1 MRMKIGSYIF
11 ATLTFGALTTNVSL
25 AGHHHRNAHHGTGAA
40 SVQQGSGLT
49 LQGVPQGT
57 TDTPN
62 GGSEGSG
69 PHLKTDAKTNGP
81 QEGEKDKTLVRGNH
95 GIAPTAGGS
104 NEDGTSSPIDTSIT
118 VYQRR
123 GQDTHKELKELK
135 DLKMRLGIKSNT
147 SVTPGTVAAPGTVF
161 AGTDR
166 AHQHARNH
174 HHAPALGANKGAQ
187 TRNAI
192 GALVDHGKTADH
204 HATGPTGT
212 GGTAPNAA
220 VAAPVPAPQV
230 SGTTGPAV
238 GPVQPKTAV
247 GPVQPKTAVG
257 PVQPD
262 SAGPAEPH
270 IVGHA
275 PANGL
280 SIGGTAV
287 IHPGFGPGVIGGP
300 VKNLAGINGTG
311 FQIKHR

>member
-11 ATLTFGALTTNVSL
+11 VTLTFGALTTNVSL
-25 AGHHHRNAHHGTGAA
+25 AGHHHRYGHHGTGAA
-40 SVQQGSGLT
+40 SVQQGSGPT

-62 GGSEGSG
+62 GGSEGSA
-69 PHLKTDAKTNGP
+69 PHLKTDAKTGGP
-81 QEGEKDKTLVRGNH
+81 QQEEKDKTLVRGNH
-95 GIAPTAGGS
+95 GIAPTGSS
-104 NEDGTSSPIDTSIT
+104 NEDGASPIDTSIT

-123 GQDTHKELKELK
+123 GQGTHKELKELK
-135 DLKMRLGIKSNT
+135 DLKTRLGIKSNT
-147 SVTPGTVAAPGTVF
+147 SPGTVAAPGTVV
-161 AGTDR
+161 AGTDHNI
-166 AHQHARNH
+166 HQHAHNH
-174 HHAPALGANKGAQ
+174 HQAPTPGANKGGQ

-192 GALVDHGKTADH
+192 GALVDHGKTGDH

-212 GGTAPNAA
+212 GGPAPNTG
-220 VAAPVPAPQV
+220 VAPPVPATQV
-230 SGTTGPAV
+230 SGTTGP
-238 GPVQPKTAV
+238 QPKTAV

-257 PVQPD
+257 PVQPNN
-262 SAGPAEPH
+262 AGPAEPH

-275 PANGL
+275 TANGL